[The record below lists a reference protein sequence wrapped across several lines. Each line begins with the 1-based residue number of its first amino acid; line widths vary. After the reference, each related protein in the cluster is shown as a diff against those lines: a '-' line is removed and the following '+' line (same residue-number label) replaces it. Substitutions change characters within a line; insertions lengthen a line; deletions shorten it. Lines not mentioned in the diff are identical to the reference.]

1 MGRPMAECLIDAGF
15 DVMGYDVRP
24 LAEFGTFAR
33 HMVEDARRLQECEV
47 IISVVRDAQQ
57 TRDLL
62 ASVEVPP
69 AALVISSTLS
79 PRFIRQLRS
88 ELPATTAMID
98 APMSGA
104 PHSARD
110 GSLSFMIGG
119 DAHWISKLTPAFQA
133 MGATLHVL
141 GELGAGA
148 TAKVLNNFV
157 AASCV
162 AAVRTVLDQAGPLG
176 LHPDKLRHVMDTSS
190 GGTWFSA
197 NLDRIDWASETYDPA
212 NTIGILEK
220 DVTAY
225 LDAVTADGEADS
237 LTAAVLDRLRNL
249 APLPES

>member
-1 MGRPMAECLIDAGF
+1 MGRPMAERLIAAGY
-15 DVMGYDVRP
+15 DVVGYDVRP
-24 LAEFGTFAR
+24 KSEFGPFAE
-33 HMVEDARRLQECEV
+33 HMTDQATDFRACDVV
-47 IISVVRDAQQ
+47 ISVVRDARQ

-62 ASVEVPP
+62 TAIGEPP
-69 AALVISSTLS
+69 GVLVISSTLS
-79 PRFIRQLRS
+79 PRFIRQLRT
-88 ELPATTAMID
+88 ELPDSTAMID

-110 GSLSFMIGG
+110 GTLSFMIGG
-119 DAHWISKLTPAFQA
+119 HDAWIDRLMPAFQA
-133 MGATLHVL
+133 MGQTLHVL
-141 GELGAGA
+141 GDLGAGA

-176 LHPDKLRHVMDTSS
+176 LDPAKLRHVMDTSS
-190 GGTWFSA
+190 GGTWYGA
-197 NLDRIDWASETYDPA
+197 NLDRIDWAPETYDPA

-225 LDAVTADGEADS
+225 LDAVTGDGTPDG

-249 APLPES
+249 PSMPDA